1 MMQNHNED
9 NNHQNCDS
17 DKLTLEELNHGK

>member
-1 MMQNHNED
+1 MQNHNED